1 MYAVTTEGLGRKF
14 GDRWAVQD
22 LDLHIKQGEVFGLL
36 GPNGAGKTT
45 TMRMLACLIA
55 PSAGQASV
63 YGFDVVREPSEV
75 RARIGILTESPG
87 LYNDRSALQ
96 NLELY
101 ARLYGLKS
109 DHARQQIERYLKLL
123 QIWEQRHQPAGT
135 LSKGM
140 KQKLSMVRAL
150 LHEPPVLILDEPTS
164 ALDAEGAKLVRDFIA
179 SLKGEGRTILLC
191 THNMYEAQTL
201 CDRVAIIKGTLLRMG
216 TPYELQ
222 MLLYSREVEVRID
235 LRNVTASVPPNGA
248 QGYMQNLA
256 TTVTALDGI
265 GDVAVEGDRLLAAV
279 TDPDDV
285 IPALVDTLVATGAKI
300 LRVAEIEHT
309 LEMAYLD
316 LVTGRAAQIAEER
329 RELAE
334 AIV

>member
-22 LDLHIKQGEVFGLL
+22 LDLQIEQGEVLGLL

-55 PSAGQASV
+55 PSAGRASV
-63 YGFDVVREPSEV
+63 WGFDVVRNPSEV
-75 RARIGILTESPG
+75 RTRIGILTEAPG
-87 LYNDRSALQ
+87 LYANRSALQ

-101 ARLYGLKS
+101 AGLYGLKPP
-109 DHARQQIERYLKLL
+109 HARDQIERYLKLL
-123 QIWEQRHQPAGT
+123 GLWEQRFQPAGT

-201 CDRVAIIKGTLLRMG
+201 CDRVAIVKGTLLRTG
-216 TPYELQ
+216 TPRELQ
-222 MLLYSREVEVRID
+222 MLLYSRQVEVRVD
-235 LRNVTASVPPNGA
+235 PPPVPVAGTGPD
-248 QGYMQNLA
+248 YMQVAAEAA
-256 TTVTALDGI
+256 TGLDGV
-265 GDVAVEGDRLLAAV
+265 GDVEIDGDRLLVSV
-279 TDPDDV
+279 TDADQVTPVLVD
-285 IPALVDTLVATGAKI
+285 ALVAAHVRI

-309 LEMAYLD
+309 LENAYLD
-316 LVTGRAAQIAEER
+316 LITGKTV
-329 RELAE
+329 LAE
-334 AIV
+334 QERPDFVEAIA